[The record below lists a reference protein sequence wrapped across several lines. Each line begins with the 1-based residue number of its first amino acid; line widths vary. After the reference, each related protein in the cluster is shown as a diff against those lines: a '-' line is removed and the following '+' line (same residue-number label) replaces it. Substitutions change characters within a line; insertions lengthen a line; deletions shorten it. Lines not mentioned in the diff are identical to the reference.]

1 MKRNLF
7 IAQNTLDRWA
17 EEGKI
22 DFDKNVITIKTDGR
36 SYRLLE
42 AVRFLEVEGGG
53 EDAGGLLGK
62 VKTIDKL
69 KELGAERC
77 SDSVI
82 YRDTA
87 YRVQP
92 GFLAEILVSEE
103 EPTLR
108 LETPP
113 AAKHQPQEPPS
124 GAGNTARPE
133 ENPSDIE
140 LLTRFLLKNL

>member
-7 IAQNTLDRWA
+7 IAQSTMDRWA

-22 DFDKNVITIKTDGR
+22 DFDKNVITIKSDGR
-36 SYRLLE
+36 SFRLLE

-53 EDAGGLLGK
+53 KDVGGLLGK

-82 YRDTA
+82 YQDTA
-87 YRVQP
+87 YRVQT
-92 GFLAEILVSEE
+92 GFLAEILVSDE

-113 AAKHQPQEPPS
+113 GANQQPQEKPA
-124 GAGNTARPE
+124 GAENTSRPE
-133 ENPSDIE
+133 ENQSDIE
-140 LLTRFLLKNL
+140 LLTKFLLKNL